1 MKKFAVILAM
11 VLLLAAGAHAQAPF
25 YQGKTINI
33 IVGTKA
39 GDAYDLYP
47 RMLAEFMPKYIP
59 GNPNIIIQNVPGAAS
74 MIAANQ
80 VYNVAKPDGLTIG
93 AIYPALYFEQLTKKP
108 EVKFDWTKFGWVG
121 NPVTSNHLLYMRAD
135 APYKS
140 MDDIRTTSSA
150 PKCGSNGITSTGYY
164 LPKLMEETLGT
175 KFDIVLGYQSGQDVD
190 LAVERGEVVCRA
202 FTITAFFAREPF
214 ITWRKKGF
222 VNVLMQSG
230 AKRDARLKD
239 PPTIYELMDK
249 YKTNEA
255 GRSLAKVVLSA
266 GEFGR
271 PLVTPPGVP
280 ADRLK
285 ILRDAFDKSVS
296 DPALLAAAEKRRLEM
311 DPASGAELETLAKE
325 VMSASPEIVERMH
338 KLLSGK

>member
-1 MKKFAVILAM
+1 ME
-11 VLLLAAGAHAQAPF
+11 AAGA
-25 YQGKTINI
+25 
-33 IVGTKA
+33 
-39 GDAYDLYP
+39 
-47 RMLAEFMPKYIP
+47 EP
-59 GNPNIIIQNVPGAAS
+59 G
-74 MIAANQ
+74 
-80 VYNVAKPDGLTIG
+80 DGL
-93 AIYPALYFEQLTKKP
+93 ALQHEQ
-108 EVKFDWTKFGWVG
+108 
-121 NPVTSNHLLYMRAD
+121 
-135 APYKS
+135 
-140 MDDIRTTSSA
+140 
-150 PKCGSNGITSTGYY
+150 
-164 LPKLMEETLGT
+164 
-175 KFDIVLGYQSGQDVD
+175 

-239 PPTIYELMDK
+239 APTIYELMDK

-311 DPASGAELETLAKE
+311 DPATGTELETLAKE
-325 VMSASPEIVERMH
+325 VMSASPEIVERMQ